1 MTDNKNYFIRITPRK
16 AIHSRKINRIYH
28 YKNDQCMTIQYVKLE
43 MFVPGRGTYNYS
55 EDYSFC
61 RDQNEQLFEEI
72 TKEFSS
78 SHAWKDM

>member
-1 MTDNKNYFIRITPRK
+1 MTDNKNHFIRITPRK
-16 AIHSRKINRIYH
+16 SIHSRRINHIYH
-28 YKNDQCMTIQYVKLE
+28 YKNDQCMTIQYVKL
-43 MFVPGRGTYNYS
+43 RKYITDYT

-78 SHAWKDM
+78 SHIWKDM